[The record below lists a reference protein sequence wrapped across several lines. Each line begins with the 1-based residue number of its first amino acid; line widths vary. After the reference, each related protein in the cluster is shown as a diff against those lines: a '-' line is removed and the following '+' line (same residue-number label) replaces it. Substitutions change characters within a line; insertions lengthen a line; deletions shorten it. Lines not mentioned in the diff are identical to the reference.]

1 MDNQRGLVYATIKK
15 RRLTV
20 FVVVFLCIMG
30 IVCYKIVPKQEYP
43 IIQLPMVMITTI
55 YPGASASDMEE
66 LVSSKI
72 EDECMK
78 ATGFDYCTSE
88 SYSGVSVVMVMFDI
102 NMDTD
107 KLDKSIEDLR
117 NKVNDLKDNDLPDGI
132 SSLTFNKDMI
142 ETAGMVLA
150 VTGENK
156 SNSEL
161 VQRAEL
167 LRDELRAIEGVHKV
181 EVDGQI
187 DSEIKITLNTDKL
200 NHLNMSLSEISQI
213 VSAQNS
219 IIPVGTIDFDS
230 DKLTVNS
237 SGKFESLD
245 EIGDIIV
252 NISQDTGAVTKLK
265 DISTIERVEKEN
277 DKRYYYNQEPAVLV
291 DLYFDDEANMVDIGK
306 KVTSEIESYELSL
319 PSDIHLDK
327 VIYLPTDV
335 NTSVNDFT
343 VNLVESVIIVLII
356 VMIGMSMRN
365 GLIVSVAIPLS
376 IFITFIM
383 MKFFK
388 IDIQFISL
396 ASLIVALGMLVDN
409 AIVVSD
415 AIQVRF
421 DRGEDKASAC
431 VNGAKEVALPV
442 LASTLTTVVI
452 FTIFYMMPGTIKKF
466 VFSLPTIVISALVAS
481 YVISMLVTPVMC
493 YFLVKK
499 SNQKKQ
505 ETLQNSHLR
514 KFFDGAL
521 GWAISHKIITLLV
534 AFSLILPSVF
544 LLLSRDLQLLPNS
557 EKNIIN
563 IDVDAQNMNDI
574 RKTKEVIDRIENI
587 LNDEAPVEY
596 YLSAVGG
603 KIPKYDFSDKP
614 SVDSVNKGSLVL
626 RVNLDKLKEQKFKSK
641 AEYVEYLQS
650 VFNSKVPNSRI
661 VVKEL
666 GVIPSKS
673 EPIQIRVS
681 GYNFDDL
688 NSAAVFIENEFK
700 KLDGVKNIYS
710 DRKIKTYDYYVNM
723 KNNLLNSN
731 GLTKAEVQNELNIAL
746 MGRESSIYRK
756 DLKEYPITVKS
767 DINEIEDLENLMIK
781 SSITA
786 GKHPLKQVADIVL
799 KEDYASISRYNGK
812 KTVTITAE
820 ARDKYSPISL
830 QTQVEKIINK
840 TDMKD
845 LEVTYE
851 GDKDLFF
858 EVIQSLAIGALIGT
872 MGIALILF
880 IQFDSIKQ
888 SFIVVLSIPFS
899 LIGASIGLTL
909 FKQTLSL
916 FAVLGLI
923 SLIGVV
929 VNNAIVLVD
938 YINGEKANGRA
949 VDDACREAVSRRFRP
964 IMLSTTTTVLGLIPL
979 AISGNVLFRGLSIA
993 FMCGLTTSL
1002 IFTLVVIPVVYSAFD
1017 GEGKLKRKL
1026 RQKIESKIEK

>member
-1 MDNQRGLVYATIKK
+1 MDNSKGLVYATIKK
-15 RRLTV
+15 RKLTV
-20 FVVVFLCIMG
+20 FVVAFLCVVGLM
-30 IVCYKIVPKQEYP
+30 CYKIVPKQEYP

-55 YPGASASDMEE
+55 YPGASAADMEE

-72 EDECMK
+72 EDEAMK

-102 NMDTD
+102 DMDTD

-117 NKVNDLKDNDLPDGI
+117 NKVNDLKANDLPDGI
-132 SSLTFNKDMI
+132 TSLTFNKDMI

-150 VTGENK
+150 ITGDNR
-156 SNSEL
+156 SNADL
-161 VQRAEL
+161 IQRADL
-167 LRDELRAIEGVHKV
+167 LRDNLRGVSGVHKV
-181 EVDGQI
+181 EVDGEV
-187 DSEIKITLNTDKL
+187 DSEIRVTVNTDKV
-200 NHLNMSLSEISQI
+200 NYLNMSLAEISQI
-213 VSAQNS
+213 ISAQNS
-219 IIPVGTIDFDS
+219 IIPVGTIDFES

-237 SGKFESLD
+237 SGKFEDLD

-252 NISQDTGAVTKLK
+252 NISKDTGAVTKLK
-265 DISTIERVEKEN
+265 DIATIEKLEKEN
-277 DKRYYYNQEPAVLV
+277 DKRYYYNQQPAVLV
-291 DLYFDDEANMVDIGK
+291 DLYFNDEANMVDTGK
-306 KVTSEIESYELSL
+306 QVSSVIDKYAATLPADIEM
-319 PSDIHLDK
+319 HK

-335 NTSVNDFT
+335 NSSVNDFT
-343 VNLVESVIIVLII
+343 LNLIESVIIVLVI

-383 MKFFK
+383 MKFFG

-421 DRGEDKASAC
+421 DAGEDKVSAC

-442 LASTLTTVVI
+442 LASTLTTVAI
-452 FTIFYMMPGTIKKF
+452 FLIFYMMPGTIKKF

-481 YVISMLVTPVMC
+481 YLISMLVTPTMC

-499 SNQKKQ
+499 SDTKKQ
-505 ETLQNSHLR
+505 ETLQNSKLR
-514 KFFDGAL
+514 KFFDTAL
-521 GWAISHKIITLLV
+521 GIAINHKVITLV
-534 AFSLILPSVF
+534 IAFSLILPCVY

-574 RKTKEVIDRIENI
+574 RKTSEVISKVENI
-587 LNDEAPVEY
+587 LSQEEIIEY

-626 RVNLDKLKEQKFKSK
+626 RVNLEKMKEQKFKTK
-641 AEYVEYLQS
+641 AEYVEYLQAK
-650 VFNSKVPNSRI
+650 FNSQIPNSRI

-681 GYNFDDL
+681 GYSYDDL
-688 NSAAVFIENEFK
+688 NKAATFIENELK
-700 KLDGVKNIYS
+700 KVEGTKNVYS
-710 DRKIKTYDYYVNM
+710 DKKIKTYDYYVDM

-746 MGRESSIYRK
+746 MGRESSIFRK

-767 DINEIEDLENLMIK
+767 DISKVEDLENIMIK
-781 SSITA
+781 SSTT
-786 GKHPLKQVADIVL
+786 GNKHPLKQVADVTL

-812 KTVTITAE
+812 KTVTITGE

-830 QTQVEKIINK
+830 QMQVEKVINQ

-858 EVIQSLAIGALIGT
+858 EVIRSLALGAVLGT
-872 MGIALILF
+872 LGIALILF
-880 IQFDSIKQ
+880 TQFDSIKQ

-938 YINGEKANGRA
+938 YINGEKANGHS
-949 VDDACREAVSRRFRP
+949 VNEACQQAVSRRFRP

-979 AISGNVLFRGLSIA
+979 AISGNVLFKGLSIA

-1017 GEGKLKRKL
+1017 GESRLRK
-1026 RQKIESKIEK
+1026 KIKQRIKNKTS

>member
-1 MDNQRGLVYATIKK
+1 MDNNRGLVYATITR
-15 RRLTV
+15 RRLTI
-20 FVVVFLCIMG
+20 FVVGLLCIIG
-30 IVCYKIVPKQEYP
+30 LICYVIVPKQEYP

-72 EDECMK
+72 EDEAMK
-78 ATGFDYCTSE
+78 TEGFDYCTSE

-102 NMDTD
+102 DMDTD

-132 SSLTFNKDMI
+132 TSLTFNKDMI
-142 ETAGMVLA
+142 DTTGMILA
-150 VTGENK
+150 IT
-156 SNSEL
+156 SNNRSNADL
-161 VQRAEL
+161 IQRAEL
-167 LRDELRAIEGVHKV
+167 LRDKLRAIDGISKV
-181 EVDGQI
+181 EVEGEI
-187 DSEIKITLNTDKL
+187 DNEVRVTVNTNKL
-200 NHLNMSLSEISQI
+200 NHLNMSLAEISQI
-213 VSAQNS
+213 ISAQNS
-219 IIPVGTIDFDS
+219 IIPVGTIDFES

-237 SGKFESLD
+237 SGKFDNLD

-252 NISQDTGAVTKLK
+252 NISKDTGAITKLK
-265 DISTIERVEKEN
+265 DIATIEKIEKEN
-277 DKRYYYNQEPAVLV
+277 DKRYYYNQKPAVLV
-291 DLYFDDEANMVDIGK
+291 DVYFDDEANMVDTGK
-306 KVTSEIESYELSL
+306 VVSAIVDEYIKDLPNDIEMN
-319 PSDIHLDK
+319 K
-327 VIYLPTDV
+327 VIYLPSDV
-335 NTSVNDFT
+335 NASVNDFT
-343 VNLVESVIIVLII
+343 LNLVESVVIVLAI
-356 VMIGMSMRN
+356 VMIGMSIRN
-365 GLIVSVAIPLS
+365 GFITSVAIPLS
-376 IFITFIM
+376 IFVTFIM
-383 MKFFK
+383 MKLYK

-421 DRGEDKASAC
+421 DKGEDRLSAC
-431 VNGAKEVALPV
+431 VNGAKEVAFPV
-442 LASTLTTVVI
+442 LASTLTTVTI
-452 FTIFYMMPGTIKKF
+452 FVIFYMMPGTIKKF
-466 VFSLPTIVISALVAS
+466 VFSLPTIVITALVAS
-481 YVISMLVTPVMC
+481 YLISMLVTPTMC
-493 YFLVKK
+493 YFLIKK
-499 SNQKKQ
+499 SNTKKQ
-505 ETLQNSHLR
+505 EALQNSPLR

-521 GWAISHKIITLLV
+521 GIAINHKAITLVV
-534 AFSLILPSVF
+534 AFSLILPCIK
-544 LLLSRDLQLLPNS
+544 LLLARDLQLLPNS

-574 RKTKEVIDRIENI
+574 RKTSDVVNRIENI
-587 LNDEAPVEY
+587 LSQEEVIEY

-626 RVNLDKLKEQKFKSK
+626 RVDLDKLEEQNFKSK

-650 VFNSKVPNSRI
+650 KFNSQIPNSRI

-681 GYNFDDL
+681 GYDYDDL
-688 NSAAVFIENEFK
+688 NEAAIFIENELK
-700 KLDGVKNIYS
+700 KVEGTKNVYS
-710 DRKIKTYDYYVNM
+710 DKKIKTLDYYVDM

-756 DLKEYPITVKS
+756 DLKEYPITLKS
-767 DINEIEDLENLMIK
+767 DINKVEDLENIMIK
-781 SSITA
+781 SSTT
-786 GKHPLKQVADIVL
+786 GNKHPLKQVADVTL
-799 KEDYASISRYNGK
+799 KEDYSSISRYNGK
-812 KTVTITAE
+812 KTVTITGE
-820 ARDKYSPISL
+820 AKDKYSPISL
-830 QTQVEKIINK
+830 QMQVEKIIDQ
-840 TDMKD
+840 TDMKG

-858 EVIQSLAIGALIGT
+858 EVINSLIIGAVLGT
-872 MGIALILF
+872 FGIALILF

-888 SFIVVLSIPFS
+888 SFIVVLSIPFA
-899 LIGASIGLTL
+899 LIGASIGLTI

-938 YINGEKANGRA
+938 YINGEKANGHS
-949 VDDACREAVSRRFRP
+949 VNEACQQAVSRRFRP

-1017 GEGKLKRKL
+1017 GESKL
-1026 RQKIESKIEK
+1026 RKKIKQKIKH